1 MPPETIL
8 LLLIAAICAIYDWR
22 TRKIP
27 NWLTVYSLPVIFL
40 LNIVHAG
47 LWGFVNSLLGLL
59 AGLALLFIPYII
71 GGMGAGDVKL
81 LGSLGAIVG
90 YKGAILIFFYT
101 ALCGLVL
108 GIIWLIFN
116 PGRLKFLITTGQILP
131 TVDKNQ
137 KIPYGIAILM
147 GTILYITFGANNLF
161 NIIIWQ

>member
-1 MPPETIL
+1 MLPETIL
-8 LLLIAAICAIYDWR
+8 LLLIAAIGAIYDWR

>member
-1 MPPETIL
+1 MLPETIL
-8 LLLIAAICAIYDWR
+8 LLLIAAIGAIYDWR
-22 TRKIP
+22 TRRIP

-40 LNIVHAG
+40 LNIFHAG
-47 LWGFVNSLLGLL
+47 HWGFVNSLLGLL
-59 AGLALLFIPYII
+59 AGLALLLVPYII

-101 ALCGLVL
+101 ALCGLVF

-131 TVDKNQ
+131 TIDRNQ

>member
-8 LLLIAAICAIYDWR
+8 LLLIAAIGAIYDWR

>member
-1 MPPETIL
+1 MLPETIL
-8 LLLIAAICAIYDWR
+8 LLLIAAIGAIYDWR

-40 LNIVHAG
+40 LNIFHAG
-47 LWGFVNSLLGLL
+47 LWGFVNSSLGLL

-101 ALCGLVL
+101 ALCGLAL

-131 TVDKNQ
+131 TIDRNQ

>member
-1 MPPETIL
+1 MSLETIFL
-8 LLLIAAICAIYDWR
+8 LSIATIGAIYDWKAR
-22 TRKIP
+22 RIP
-27 NWLTVYSLPVIFL
+27 NWLTLGSLVIIFL
-40 LNIVHAG
+40 LNIFHSG
-47 LWGFVNSLLGLL
+47 IWGFVNSLLGLL

-81 LGSLGAIVG
+81 LGTLGAIVG
-90 YKGAILIFFYT
+90 YKRIILIFFYT
-101 ALCGLVL
+101 AISGLVL

-147 GTILYITFGANNLF
+147 GTILYIMFGASSLF
-161 NIIIWQ
+161 NLIIWQ

>member
-1 MPPETIL
+1 MSLETIFL
-8 LLLIAAICAIYDWR
+8 LSIATIGAIYDWKAR
-22 TRKIP
+22 RIP
-27 NWLTVYSLPVIFL
+27 NWLTLGSLVIIFL
-40 LNIVHAG
+40 LNIFHSG
-47 LWGFVNSLLGLL
+47 IWGFVNSLLGLL

-81 LGSLGAIVG
+81 LGTLGAIVG
-90 YKGAILIFFYT
+90 YKGIILIFFYT
-101 ALCGLVL
+101 AISGLVL

-147 GTILYITFGANNLF
+147 GTILYIMFGASSLF
-161 NIIIWQ
+161 NLIIWQ